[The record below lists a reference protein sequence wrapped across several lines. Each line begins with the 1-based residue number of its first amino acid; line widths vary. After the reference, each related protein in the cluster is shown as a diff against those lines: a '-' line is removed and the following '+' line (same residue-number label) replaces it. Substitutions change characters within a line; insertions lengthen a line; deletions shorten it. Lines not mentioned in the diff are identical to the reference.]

1 MTRPLVKLDHNVI
14 RHAERRRPP
23 SLDRLF
29 TWASRAANR
38 SLIWFAAAGVLGAL
52 GGSRGRRAAGH
63 GCVAIAVT
71 SAVANGPAKLL
82 VRRPRPS
89 WRTPLVSVPRTTSFP
104 SGHSASAFA
113 FAVAVSGEMPAAAVV
128 LVPLAV
134 TVSYSRVYVGVHYPS
149 DVLFGAALGAAIGAL
164 TDRALRAESLRS
176 RVPTPYDPSAGDRG

>member
-1 MTRPLVKLDHNVI
+1 MKRPLVQLDHNIV
-14 RHAERRRPP
+14 RRAERHRSP

-29 TWASRAANR
+29 TCASRVANR
-38 SLIWFAAAGVLGAL
+38 SVIWFVAGGVLAAL
-52 GGSRGRRAAGH
+52 GGSSGRRAAGH
-63 GCVAIAVT
+63 GYVAIAVT

-89 WRTPLVSVPRTTSFP
+89 WRAPLVPAPRTTSFP
-104 SGHSASAFA
+104 SGHAASAFA
-113 FAVAVSGEMPAAAVV
+113 FAVAASREMPAAAVV

-149 DVLFGAALGAAIGAL
+149 DVLLGAALGAGIGTL

-176 RVPTPYDPSAGDRG
+176 RAPR